1 MTEQQ
6 QEILN
11 RLREYIEEY
20 FGKSQLM
27 EQADITFLRFTPT
40 LYTDNTGMVL
50 MEVCLIGYSEEI
62 TIAQVYT
69 TMLARP
75 EAALE
80 KLRPQLEEWNF
91 RSLTGSYGIYEK
103 QGQLY
108 HKQNIA
114 LPTGAMVGDQV
125 EFLFTG
131 ICAAMEE
138 MARRLPEAIALTD
151 GQADGPQES
160 ETGQA

>member
-6 QEILN
+6 QEIMT
-11 RLREYIEEY
+11 RLRKYIEEY
-20 FGKSQLM
+20 FGETELTEES
-27 EQADITFLRFTPT
+27 DITFLRFAPA
-40 LYTDNTGMVL
+40 LFTDNTGLVY
-50 MEVCLIGYSEEI
+50 MEVCLISYSEEI
-62 TIAQVYT
+62 TIAQVYST
-69 TMLARP
+69 LLAGP
-75 EAALE
+75 EEAMA
-80 KLRPQLEEWNF
+80 KLRPHLDEWSF

-114 LPTGAMVGDQV
+114 LPTAATADDQV

-138 MARRLPEAIALTD
+138 MARRLPEAIALAS
-151 GQADGPQES
+151 GQADE
-160 ETGQA
+160 